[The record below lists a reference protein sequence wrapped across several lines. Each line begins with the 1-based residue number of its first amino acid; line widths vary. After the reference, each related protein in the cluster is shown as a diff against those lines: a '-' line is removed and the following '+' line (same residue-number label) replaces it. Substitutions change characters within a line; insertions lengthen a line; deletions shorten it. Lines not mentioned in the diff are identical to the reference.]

1 MHVGRVCRRAFSN
14 VHRLVRFVCAR
25 ACGRVCVDVYA
36 VVCNAVRGHMHRR
49 IGVSLEMFIDA
60 CVYKCATT
68 SVQTFLGKHV
78 CRNVFGHVYG
88 RGVHVRIHVCGRVC
102 IDVCM
107 GSRWCWCR

>member
-1 MHVGRVCRRAFSN
+1 MFCVCT
-14 VHRLVRFVCAR
+14 R
-25 ACGRVCVDVYA
+25 ACGRVCVDAYA
-36 VVCNAVRGHMHRR
+36 VVCNAVRGHMHRSIDMR
-49 IGVSLEMFIDA
+49 TGVRLEKFIDA
-60 CVYKCATT
+60 CVYTCATT

-78 CRNVFGHVYG
+78 YRNMFGHVYG